1 MMIKMYFIFCM
12 FGSLYLKYICMKQ
25 FCKLLVFLIV
35 IVQFLSCDKKKN
47 DIVLKKVEN
56 NKISNESAIVK
67 VSNEVD
73 DFSFPVDSTLQVKIL
88 RTEIFHNDEV
98 EQNFDKKVWFGL
110 FKKDNVYTLSQTQVF
125 IKSVNDPIVD
135 ENEEDKT
142 GWEVTTSIK
151 DTCIVLIEK
160 KPYLSNREVWNIK
173 VPANLG
179 DNEDFEFNYKNIEYT
194 LFALV
199 KKRKERVDSEW
210 IEVSD
215 YSLYLRAYENGKETK
230 TLLVAKNNIDERFI
244 EIVFAGD
251 IDGDGRL
258 DLIIDTSNHYNV
270 SSPTLYLSKPASEE
284 KKIIKPVGVFTTVG
298 C

>member
-1 MMIKMYFIFCM
+1 M
-12 FGSLYLKYICMKQ
+12 FGSLYLKNISMKEI
-25 FCKLLVFLIV
+25 CKLLVFLIV

-88 RTEIFHNDEV
+88 RTETFHNDEV
-98 EQNFDKKVWFGL
+98 EEDFKNKVWFGL
-110 FKKDNVYTLSQTQVF
+110 FKKDNSYTLSQTQVF

-151 DTCIVLIEK
+151 DTCIILIEK
-160 KPYLSNREVWNIK
+160 KPYLNNIEVWNIK
-173 VPANLG
+173 VPANLA

-199 KKRKERVDSEW
+199 KKRKERVDAEW

-230 TLLVAKNNIDERFI
+230 TLLVAKENIDERFV